1 MADFPTLQ
9 PAFTIQVKINL
20 PTAVDSVTRGRNLR
34 ITFIP
39 SGETPQNDIHNVIE
53 AYTTPTFPNPQP
65 MVSGTVKSEATF
77 PQQFNGEFIGNGN
90 DYIYVDPDGK
100 RLRLDAHGAIQT
112 GDGATVYLHYTGIVD
127 MTPDLANILEGTSE
141 SVVTPFGNSYIHLNF
156 QTGDEKYAFLETTV
170 WVGAGHFIY
179 EKGQQPIVEYKVS
192 KVSSK

>member
-34 ITFIP
+34 IT
-39 SGETPQNDIHNVIE
+39 
-53 AYTTPTFPNPQP
+53 P

-112 GDGATVYLHYTGIVD
+112 SDGATVYLHYTGIVD
-127 MTPDLANILEGTSE
+127 MTPDLANILGGTSE